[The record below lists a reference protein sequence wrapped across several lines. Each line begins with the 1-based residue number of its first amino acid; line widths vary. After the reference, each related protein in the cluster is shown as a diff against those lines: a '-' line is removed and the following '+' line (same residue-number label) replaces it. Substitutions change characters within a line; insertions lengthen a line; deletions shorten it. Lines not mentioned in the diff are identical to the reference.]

1 MTSFFKKLNTLIS
14 SQINDVIRPLT
25 TDDGEDTPKKRAAR
39 QAVGKSLA
47 QDVAALRKR
56 IEEAQDYE
64 ATLQKRVDKLYADVA
79 RWDEVADRAVNDGR
93 EGEARYAVTR
103 LQQAQRDLQQ
113 TEDALREHQQVTQ
126 ELISR
131 VNYMEY
137 VVNQAQEQEAQAPEQ
152 EAPPPVRR
160 TSIPVSVAS
169 DDEADEAP
177 ADLSQARSRLAKPAA
192 PASAQNPAP
201 ETRPAQERKPASE
214 QGEAPAPAASQQNPA
229 PQKKPRSQMAQKAN
243 EEYAEGVELARQIGE
258 KLDATREKLAELVSQ
273 NTPLD
278 PQRDVMEEVKKEIDQ
293 QLVDDDLAR
302 RLARLSKPEKK
313 P

>member
-192 PASAQNPAP
+192 SSPAQNPAP
-201 ETRPAQERKPASE
+201 QPRQERKPASE
-214 QGEAPAPAASQQNPA
+214 QGETPAASQQNPA